1 MSDIRDFFICDSDL
15 LFYDGPGGDVVIP
28 EGVTEIGNGA
38 FSGRSDIT
46 SIFIPT
52 GVEKIGKCA
61 FEICSGLT
69 RVVIPDG
76 AKKIGEGAFRWC
88 SALKEVVIPDSVEPI
103 IVKSYKNRCKSRALV
118 KKNKHDGFESQ
129 PSCSYGCRDRT

>member
-1 MSDIRDFFICDSDL
+1 MKDL
-15 LFYDGPGGDVVIP
+15 QEFNIYDGVLGSYYGPGGDIVIP
-28 EGVTEIGNGA
+28 EGVTEIGDLA

-46 SIFIPT
+46 SIFVPT